1 MLIPLFSF
9 LNFHYLYYMNNTDFL
24 EFNDISFT
32 YPAVEGDLDENG
44 NQIEM
49 KPVFEHFSASLPKG
63 FVSFVGQNGCGKSTL
78 MLLASGRLTP
88 QNGKVSLLGK
98 NPAALDD
105 EQKNLLASVIYQNM
119 EFETEDKVCELLS
132 YVYQNGALKGKA
144 SAIRTAP
151 AMSDKA
157 ETSLL
162 NEVIDIFE
170 LKAVLDHPLTHLSKG
185 EIQRVLLAFGILYGS
200 ESLFMDEPLFA
211 LEPHQKEAAL
221 AYLKEFVHKTGKT
234 IYISMHE
241 LDLTKKYA
249 DTVLLFYPN
258 RDMALG
264 TPEEVLTRDEVEKAY
279 GVPYAMLKDHE
290 NLSREYLNSL
300 SQTKKE

>member
-1 MLIPLFSF
+1 
-9 LNFHYLYYMNNTDFL
+9 MNFL
-24 EFNDISFT
+24 EFNDVTFT

-44 NQIEM
+44 KQIEP
-49 KPVFEHFSASLPKG
+49 KPVFEHFSAELPKG

-88 QNGKVSLLGK
+88 ESGTVSLLGQ
-98 NPAALDD
+98 NPATLDD

-119 EFETEDKVCELLS
+119 EFETEDKVSELLS
-132 YVYQNGALKGKA
+132 FVYQNGALKGNA
-144 SAIRTAP
+144 QAIRNGNK
-151 AMSDKA
+151 D
-157 ETSLL
+157 LL
-162 NEVIDIFE
+162 GEVIDVFE
-170 LKAVLDHPLTHLSKG
+170 LQNVLEHPLTKLSKG

-200 ESLFMDEPLFA
+200 ASLFMDEPLFA
-211 LEPHQKEAAL
+211 LENYQKENAL
-221 AYLKEFVHKTGKT
+221 AYLKEFVHKTGTT

-258 RDMALG
+258 RNMALG

-300 SQTKKE
+300 HAKNEEK

>member
-1 MLIPLFSF
+1 
-9 LNFHYLYYMNNTDFL
+9 MNFL
-24 EFNDISFT
+24 EFNDVTFT

-44 NQIEM
+44 KQIEP
-49 KPVFEHFSASLPKG
+49 KPVFEHFSAELPKG

-88 QNGKVSLLGK
+88 ESGTVSLLGQ
-98 NPAALDD
+98 NPATLGD

-119 EFETEDKVCELLS
+119 EFETEDKVSELLS
-132 YVYQNGALKGKA
+132 FVYQNGALKGNA
-144 SAIRTAP
+144 QAIRGSISLT
-151 AMSDKA
+151 
-157 ETSLL
+157 TQNYSLL
-162 NEVIDIFE
+162 DEVIDVFE
-170 LKAVLDHPLTHLSKG
+170 LQNVLEHPLTKLSKG

-200 ESLFMDEPLFA
+200 ASLFMDEPLFA
-211 LEPHQKEAAL
+211 LENYQKENAL
-221 AYLKEFVHKTGKT
+221 AYLKEFVHKTGTT

-300 SQTKKE
+300 ATQKGESQS

>member
-1 MLIPLFSF
+1 M
-9 LNFHYLYYMNNTDFL
+9 NFRYLYSMNFL
-24 EFNDISFT
+24 EINDLTFT

-44 NQIEM
+44 NQIVP
-49 KPVFEHFSASLPKG
+49 KPVFEHFSATLPSG

-78 MLLASGRLTP
+78 MLLASGRLQPDSGT
-88 QNGKVSLLGK
+88 VTLLGK
-98 NPAALDD
+98 NPATLDD
-105 EQKNLLASVIYQNM
+105 EAKNLLASVIYQNM
-119 EFETEDKVCELLS
+119 EFETEDKVRELLS
-132 YVYQNGALKGKA
+132 YVYQNGALKGDA
-144 SAIRTAP
+144 QAIREGG
-151 AMSDKA
+151 KN
-157 ETSLL
+157 LL
-162 NEVIDIFE
+162 SEAIEVFE
-170 LKAVLDHPLTHLSKG
+170 LSGVLEHPLTKLSKG

-211 LEPHQKEAAL
+211 MEPHQKETAL
-221 AYLKEFVHKTGKT
+221 AYLKEFVHKTGRA

-249 DTVLLFYPN
+249 DQVLLFYPN

-300 SQTKKE
+300 NKKEEK

>member
-1 MLIPLFSF
+1 
-9 LNFHYLYYMNNTDFL
+9 MNNNNFL
-24 EFNDISFT
+24 EFNDVTFT
-32 YPAVEGDLDENG
+32 YPPVEGDLDENEK
-44 NQIEM
+44 QIES
-49 KPVFEHFSASLPKG
+49 KPVFEHFSAQLPEG

-78 MLLASGRLTP
+78 MLLASGRLNPDSGT
-88 QNGKVSLLGK
+88 VTLLGK
-98 NPAALDD
+98 NPAVLDD
-105 EQKNLLASVIYQNM
+105 ENKNLLASVIYQNM
-119 EFETEDKVCELLS
+119 EFETEDKVKELLS
-132 YVYQNGALKGKA
+132 FVYQNGSLKGNAK
-144 SAIRTAP
+144 AIRNENKNLL
-151 AMSDKA
+151 D
-157 ETSLL
+157 ETI
-162 NEVIDIFE
+162 EVFE
-170 LKAVLDHPLTHLSKG
+170 LSNVLEHPLTKLSKG

-200 ESLFMDEPLFA
+200 QSLFMDEPLFA
-211 LEPHQKEAAL
+211 LENYQKENAL
-221 AYLKEFVHKTGKT
+221 SYLKEFVHKTGKS

-300 SQTKKE
+300 SNQKKEAQ

>member
-1 MLIPLFSF
+1 M
-9 LNFHYLYYMNNTDFL
+9 DFL
-24 EFNDISFT
+24 EFNDVTFT
-32 YPAVEGDLDENG
+32 YPPVEGDLDENG
-44 NQIEM
+44 KQIEP
-49 KPVFEHFSASLPKG
+49 KPVFEHFSAQLPKG

-78 MLLASGRLTP
+78 MLLASGRLSPSGGT
-88 QNGKVSLLGK
+88 VSLLGQ
-98 NPAALDD
+98 NPANLP
-105 EQKNLLASVIYQNM
+105 EEEKNLLASVIYQNM
-119 EFETEDKVCELLS
+119 EFETEDKVSELLS

-144 SAIRTAP
+144 KAIRDTTEGG
-151 AMSDKA
+151 D
-157 ETSLL
+157 LL
-162 NEVIDIFE
+162 GEVIDVFE
-170 LKAVLDHPLTHLSKG
+170 LKNVLEHSLTKLSKG

-200 ESLFMDEPLFA
+200 ASLFMDEPLFA
-211 LEPHQKEAAL
+211 MENYQKENAL
-221 AYLKEFVHKTGKT
+221 AYLKEFVHKTGTT

-258 RDMALG
+258 RNMALG

-300 SQTKKE
+300 HEKKEEKAESK

>member
-1 MLIPLFSF
+1 
-9 LNFHYLYYMNNTDFL
+9 MNFL
-24 EFNDISFT
+24 ELNDVTFT

-44 NQIEM
+44 KQVEP
-49 KPVFEHFSASLPKG
+49 KPVFEHFSATLPSG

-78 MLLASGRLTP
+78 MLLASGRLNPDSGAIT
-88 QNGKVSLLGK
+88 LLGK
-98 NPAALDD
+98 NPATLDD

-119 EFETEDKVCELLS
+119 EFETEDKVSELLS
-132 YVYQNGALKGKA
+132 FVYQNGALKGNA
-144 SAIRTAP
+144 NAIREG
-151 AMSDKA
+151 SKD
-157 ETSLL
+157 LL
-162 NEVIDIFE
+162 SEVIEVFE
-170 LKAVLDHPLTHLSKG
+170 LSGVLEHPLTKLSKG

-200 ESLFMDEPLFA
+200 DSLFMDEPLFA
-211 LEPHQKEAAL
+211 LENHQKESAL
-221 AYLKEFVHKTGKT
+221 AYLKEFVHKTGKS

-249 DTVLLFYPN
+249 DQVLLFYPN

-300 SQTKKE
+300 HEKKEEK

>member
-1 MLIPLFSF
+1 MD
-9 LNFHYLYYMNNTDFL
+9 NTDFL
-24 EFNDISFT
+24 EINDITFT

-44 NQIEM
+44 KQIEP
-49 KPVFEHFSASLPKG
+49 KPVFEHFSAALPKG
-63 FVSFVGQNGCGKSTL
+63 FVSFVGQNGCGKTTL

-88 QNGKVSLLGK
+88 ESGSVSLLGQ
-98 NPAALDD
+98 NPAKLDD

-119 EFETEDKVCELLS
+119 EFETEDKVSELLS
-132 YVYQNGALKGKA
+132 FVYQNGALKGSAK
-144 SAIRTAP
+144 AIRESTEGG
-151 AMSDKA
+151 D
-157 ETSLL
+157 LL
-162 NEVIDIFE
+162 GEVIDVFE
-170 LKAVLDHPLTHLSKG
+170 LKDVLDHALTHLSKG

-200 ESLFMDEPLFA
+200 ASLFMDEPLFA
-211 LEPHQKEAAL
+211 MENYQKENAL
-221 AYLKEFVHKTGKT
+221 AYLKEFVHKTGTT

-264 TPEEVLTRDEVEKAY
+264 TPEEVLTRDDVEKAY

-300 SQTKKE
+300 SQKKQEGTSMS

>member
-1 MLIPLFSF
+1 MSTEF
-9 LNFHYLYYMNNTDFL
+9 LK
-24 EFNDISFT
+24 FNDITFT
-32 YPAVEGDLDENG
+32 YPPVEGDLDENG
-44 NQIEM
+44 NQIQP
-49 KPVFEHFSASLPKG
+49 KPVFEHFSAELPKG

-78 MLLASGRLTP
+78 MLLASGRLAP
-88 QNGKVSLLGK
+88 ESGSVSLLGQ
-98 NPAALDD
+98 NPASLPE
-105 EQKNLLASVIYQNM
+105 EQKNLLASMIYQNM
-119 EFETEDKVCELLS
+119 EFETEDKVSELLS
-132 YVYQNGALKGKA
+132 FVYKNGALKGNA
-144 SAIRTAP
+144 SAIR
-151 AMSDKA
+151 A
-157 ETSLL
+157 EGNLL
-162 NEVIDIFE
+162 SEVIGVFE
-170 LKAVLDHPLTHLSKG
+170 LKDVLDHSLTHLSKG
-185 EIQRVLLAFGILYGS
+185 EIQRVLIAFGILYGS

-211 LEPHQKEAAL
+211 LENPQKEAAL

-264 TPEEVLTRDEVEKAY
+264 TPEEVLTRDDVEKAY

-300 SQTKKE
+300 SEKNKKNN

>member
-1 MLIPLFSF
+1 MD
-9 LNFHYLYYMNNTDFL
+9 NNNFL
-24 EFNDISFT
+24 EINDITFT

-44 NQIEM
+44 KQIEP
-49 KPVFEHFSASLPKG
+49 KPVFEHFSAALPKG
-63 FVSFVGQNGCGKSTL
+63 FVSFVGQNGCGKTTL

-88 QNGKVSLLGK
+88 QSGTVSLLGQ
-98 NPAALDD
+98 NPAKLDD

-119 EFETEDKVCELLS
+119 EFETENKVSELLS
-132 YVYQNGALKGKA
+132 FVYQNGALKGQAK
-144 SAIRTAP
+144 AIRDTTEGG
-151 AMSDKA
+151 D
-157 ETSLL
+157 LL
-162 NEVIDIFE
+162 GEVIDVFE
-170 LKAVLDHPLTHLSKG
+170 LKNVLEHSLTKLSKG

-200 ESLFMDEPLFA
+200 ASLFMDEPLFA
-211 LEPHQKEAAL
+211 LENYQKENAL
-221 AYLKEFVHKTGKT
+221 AYLKEFVHKTGTT

-264 TPEEVLTRDEVEKAY
+264 TPEEVLTRDDVEKAY

-300 SQTKKE
+300 SKKEEK

>member
-1 MLIPLFSF
+1 M
-9 LNFHYLYYMNNTDFL
+9 DFL
-24 EFNDISFT
+24 EFNDVTFT
-32 YPAVEGDLDENG
+32 YPPVEGDLDENG
-44 NQIEM
+44 KQIEP

-88 QNGKVSLLGK
+88 DSGSVSLLGQ
-98 NPAALDD
+98 NPASLDD
-105 EQKNLLASVIYQNM
+105 EKKNLLASVIYQNM
-119 EFETEDKVCELLS
+119 EFETEDKVSELLS
-132 YVYQNGALKGKA
+132 FVYKNGALKGNAKT
-144 SAIRTAP
+144 IRKSTDGGDLL
-151 AMSDKA
+151 S
-157 ETSLL
+157 ETI
-162 NEVIDIFE
+162 EVFE
-170 LKAVLDHPLTHLSKG
+170 LNSVLDHALTHLSKG

-200 ESLFMDEPLFA
+200 DSLFMDEPLFA
-211 LEPHQKEAAL
+211 MENPQKEAAL
-221 AYLKEFVHKTGKT
+221 AYLKEFVHKTGKS

-264 TPEEVLTRDEVEKAY
+264 TPEEVLTRDDVEKAY

-300 SQTKKE
+300 NQK

>member
-1 MLIPLFSF
+1 MDD
-9 LNFHYLYYMNNTDFL
+9 TDFL
-24 EFNDISFT
+24 ELNDITFT
-32 YPAVEGDLDENG
+32 YPPVEGDLDENG
-44 NQIEM
+44 KQIES
-49 KPVFEHFSASLPKG
+49 KPVFEHFSASLPAG

-88 QNGKVSLLGK
+88 ESGTVSLLGQ
-98 NPAALDD
+98 NPATLGD

-119 EFETEDKVCELLS
+119 EFETEDKVSELLS
-132 YVYQNGALKGKA
+132 FVYQNGALKGNA
-144 SAIRTAP
+144 QAIRG
-151 AMSDKA
+151 S
-157 ETSLL
+157 TSLTTQNYSL
-162 NEVIDIFE
+162 LDEVIDVFE
-170 LKAVLDHPLTHLSKG
+170 LQNVLEHPLTKLSKG

-200 ESLFMDEPLFA
+200 ASLFMDEPLFA
-211 LEPHQKEAAL
+211 LENYQKENAL
-221 AYLKEFVHKTGKT
+221 AYLKEFVHKTGTT

-300 SQTKKE
+300 ATQKGESQS

>member
-1 MLIPLFSF
+1 
-9 LNFHYLYYMNNTDFL
+9 MNFL
-24 EFNDISFT
+24 EFNDITFT

-44 NQIEM
+44 KQIEQ
-49 KPVFEHFSASLPKG
+49 KPVFEHFSAELPKG

-88 QNGKVSLLGK
+88 DSGTVSLLGQ
-98 NPAALDD
+98 NPAKLDE

-119 EFETEDKVCELLS
+119 EFETEDKVSELLS
-132 YVYQNGALKGKA
+132 YVYQNGALKGNAK
-144 SAIRTAP
+144 AIREGNT
-151 AMSDKA
+151 D
-157 ETSLL
+157 LL
-162 NEVIDIFE
+162 GEAIDVFE
-170 LKAVLDHPLTHLSKG
+170 LKDVLAHPLTHLSKG

-200 ESLFMDEPLFA
+200 ASLFMDEPLFA
-211 LEPHQKEAAL
+211 MENHQKESAL
-221 AYLKEFVHKTGKT
+221 AYLKEFSHKTGT
-234 IYISMHE
+234 SIYISMHE

-300 SQTKKE
+300 HEKKDI

>member
-1 MLIPLFSF
+1 
-9 LNFHYLYYMNNTDFL
+9 MNNTDFL

-44 NQIEM
+44 KQIEM

-88 QNGKVSLLGK
+88 QNGSVSLLGK

-119 EFETEDKVCELLS
+119 EFETEDKVSELLS

>member
-1 MLIPLFSF
+1 
-9 LNFHYLYYMNNTDFL
+9 MNTKDFL
-24 EFNDISFT
+24 EINDITFT

-44 NQIEM
+44 NQIEP
-49 KPVFEHFSASLPKG
+49 KPVFEHFSATLPNG

-88 QNGKVSLLGK
+88 DSGTVTLLGK
-98 NPAALDD
+98 NPATLDE

-119 EFETEDKVCELLS
+119 EFETEDKVSELLS
-132 YVYQNGALKGKA
+132 FVYQNGALKGNAK
-144 SAIRTAP
+144 AIR
-151 AMSDKA
+151 SEGKD
-157 ETSLL
+157 LL
-162 NEVIDIFE
+162 SEAIEVFE
-170 LKAVLDHPLTHLSKG
+170 LSGVLEHPLTKLSKG

-211 LEPHQKEAAL
+211 LENYQKENSL
-221 AYLKEFVHKTGKT
+221 SYLKEFVHKTGKS

-300 SQTKKE
+300 NQKKE

>member
-1 MLIPLFSF
+1 
-9 LNFHYLYYMNNTDFL
+9 MNFL
-24 EFNDISFT
+24 EFNDVTFT

-44 NQIEM
+44 KQIEP
-49 KPVFEHFSASLPKG
+49 KPVFEHFSAELPKG

-88 QNGKVSLLGK
+88 ESGTVSLLGQ
-98 NPAALDD
+98 NPATLGD

-119 EFETEDKVCELLS
+119 EFETEDKVSELLS
-132 YVYQNGALKGKA
+132 FVYQNGALKGNA
-144 SAIRTAP
+144 QAIRG
-151 AMSDKA
+151 S
-157 ETSLL
+157 TSLTTQNYSL
-162 NEVIDIFE
+162 LDEVIDVFE
-170 LKAVLDHPLTHLSKG
+170 LQNVLEHPLTKLSKG

-200 ESLFMDEPLFA
+200 ASLFMDEPLFA
-211 LEPHQKEAAL
+211 LENYQKENAL
-221 AYLKEFVHKTGKT
+221 AYLKEFVHKTGTT

-300 SQTKKE
+300 ATQKGESQS

>member
-1 MLIPLFSF
+1 
-9 LNFHYLYYMNNTDFL
+9 MNKTDFL
-24 EFNDISFT
+24 EINDITFT

-44 NQIEM
+44 KQIEP
-49 KPVFEHFSASLPKG
+49 KPIFEHFSATLPKG
-63 FVSFVGQNGCGKSTL
+63 FVSFVGQNGCGKTTL
-78 MLLASGRLTP
+78 MLLASGRLSP
-88 QNGKVSLLGK
+88 QSGTVSLLGQ
-98 NPAALDD
+98 NPAKLDD

-119 EFETEDKVCELLS
+119 EFETEDKVSELLS
-132 YVYQNGALKGKA
+132 YVYQNGALKGSAK
-144 SAIRTAP
+144 AIR
-151 AMSDKA
+151 SEKD
-157 ETSLL
+157 LL
-162 NEVIDIFE
+162 SEAIDVFE
-170 LKAVLDHPLTHLSKG
+170 LENVLEHPLTKLSKG

-200 ESLFMDEPLFA
+200 ASLFMDEPLFA
-211 LEPHQKEAAL
+211 MEPHQKESAL
-221 AYLKEFVHKTGKT
+221 AYLKEYVHKTGTT

-264 TPEEVLTRDEVEKAY
+264 TPEEVLTRDDVEKAY

-300 SQTKKE
+300 TQSQKKE